1 MSERFFALALIAMP
15 IALGFL
21 LNRRFAIR
29 LQQLP
34 WAATLQSKEAVEPKR
49 VKGV

>member
-29 LQQLP
+29 LQNYLG
-34 WAATLQSKEAVEPKR
+34 LLRYNLRKR
-49 VKGV
+49 LSRSA